1 MYPDSNIILFDGVC
15 NLCNSTV
22 RFIIRH
28 DKKGIFRFAPMQKE
42 PAITLMRASGLR
54 MKNMDSIVYIR
65 ANKTYQ
71 KSKAVLYILRDLK
84 GLWQLA
90 FACIIMPAFIADF
103 FYDIIAKNR
112 YKVFGKRESCMIPDN
127 EILERFL

>member
-1 MYPDSNIILFDGVC
+1 
-15 NLCNSTV
+15 
-22 RFIIRH
+22 
-28 DKKGIFRFAPMQKE
+28 MQKE

-54 MKNMDSIVYIR
+54 MKDMDSIVYIR